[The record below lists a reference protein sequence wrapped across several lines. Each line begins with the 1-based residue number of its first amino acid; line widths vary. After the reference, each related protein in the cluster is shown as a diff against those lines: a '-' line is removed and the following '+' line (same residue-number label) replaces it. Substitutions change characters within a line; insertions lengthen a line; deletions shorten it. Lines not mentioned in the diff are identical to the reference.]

1 MQNITERIVKSL
13 LGEPGMHKLPADSK
27 QPVEEKVPGNWRLP
41 LQKKNQ
47 HRLNLVCVANQ
58 SQIDE
63 RALVSVAQKMES

>member
-1 MQNITERIVKSL
+1 MQYIPERIVKSL
-13 LGEPGMHKLPADSK
+13 LGEPAMHKLPADSE

-41 LQKKNQ
+41 LQKKQ